1 MEAALFIRR
10 GGGEGGLYIGEEKK
24 KERKNIFWLYLDFKN
39 EHFFIKKSPAYM
51 RPLNLSA

>member
-1 MEAALFIRR
+1 MEAALFIGR

-39 EHFFIKKSPAYM
+39 EHFFIKKRPAYI